1 MGSVEAEPLLK
12 LIFEKLM
19 SSIIKGY
26 PDYMTLRIMYT
37 IKKYPNTTY
46 NDLVMK
52 NLDLPK
58 LAVKVILTQLFKAGI
73 VYKDSPE
80 DNFFQLTTKGRRV
93 WAVTYDKVLTQFYVL
108 DVFGGRNGMTLDEI
122 SDELH
127 WKRDRADRFLTEMW
141 KDGLLTF
148 LNPEEASRRDIRNSM
163 LLRYL
168 ATHPFEYLAITP
180 KGKQLWGKL
189 RKLPYLN
196 EL

>member
-1 MGSVEAEPLLK
+1 MN
-12 LIFEKLM
+12 
-19 SSIIKGY
+19 SIVKGY

-37 IKKYPNTTY
+37 IRKYPNTTY
-46 NDLVMK
+46 NDLLMK

-73 VYKDSPE
+73 VTKDSPE
-80 DNFFQLTTKGRRV
+80 DEFFYLTTKGKRV
-93 WAVTYDKVLTQFYVL
+93 WAVVYDKVLTQFYVL

-127 WKRDRADRFLTEMW
+127 WKRDRANRFLMEMW

-148 LNPEEASRRDIRNSM
+148 LDDKEASRRDIRNPM
-163 LLRYL
+163 LLQQLRL
-168 ATHPFEYLAITP
+168 SPFEYLAITP
-180 KGKQLWGKL
+180 KGKQLWMKL
-189 RKLPYLN
+189 RKLPYIN